1 MNIRGAKMAAEAKRL
16 IDHPAAKW
24 LLGATQAL
32 AVAIIM
38 GLGSSAID
46 KLNSILTAINAFGK
60 DLALLQQQVNL
71 NTSGLSTNKA
81 DVDMLKA
88 NVLRLDM
95 RVEQLERED
104 RKSGH

>member
-38 GLGSSAID
+38 GIGSSAIT
-46 KLNSILTAINAFGK
+46 KLDSIISAINAFGK

-71 NTSGLSTNKA
+71 NTSGLSANKA

-88 NVLRLDM
+88 SVLRLDM
-95 RVEQLERED
+95 RMEQLERED
-104 RKSGH
+104 RKSGY

>member
-1 MNIRGAKMAAEAKRL
+1 MNIRGAKMAAEAKRI

-38 GLGSSAID
+38 GIGSSAID
-46 KLNSILTAINAFGK
+46 KLDSIISAINGFGK

-71 NTSGLSTNKA
+71 NTSGISTNKA
-81 DVDMLKA
+81 DVETLKV
-88 NVLRLDM
+88 NYLRLDM
-95 RVEQLERED
+95 RVEQLEREE

>member
-16 IDHPAAKW
+16 IDHPAVKW

-32 AVAIIM
+32 AVAIIV
-38 GLGSSAID
+38 GIGNSAIG
-46 KLNSILTAINAFGK
+46 KLDSIISAINAFGK

-81 DVDMLKA
+81 DVDALKA

-104 RKSGH
+104 RKSGQ

>member
-38 GLGSSAID
+38 ALASSATE
-46 KLNSILTAINAFGK
+46 KLNSILTAINGFGK

-81 DVDMLKA
+81 DIDTLKS
-88 NVLRLDM
+88 NVVRLDM
-95 RVEQLERED
+95 RVELLEREG
-104 RKSGH
+104 RKGEH